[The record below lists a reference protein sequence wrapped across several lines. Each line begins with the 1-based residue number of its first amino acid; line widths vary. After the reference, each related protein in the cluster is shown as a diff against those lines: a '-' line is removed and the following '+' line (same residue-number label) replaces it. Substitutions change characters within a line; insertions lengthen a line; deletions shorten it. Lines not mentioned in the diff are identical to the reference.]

1 MTKTTKI
8 SAIFFITTLWLVIMR
23 IVFSFVELSDNVSG
37 WLFSIMMQVI
47 GMGVIPFVLFK
58 FWVKEDVVSGFSL
71 KVKIP
76 PVTYLL
82 AIVLGFLLSYVT
94 TGVSLIWQNILILL
108 GYTHVNAPG
117 TIYSDAGVLI
127 MELFTTAML
136 PAFFEEFT
144 DRGLVLRM
152 FRGID
157 NEKTVVILTAVLFGL
172 AHQNIMQTGYAFVG
186 GLAFAF
192 LALKTKSIF
201 PGIIIH
207 FINNALSVVSGYSSQ
222 HNGLYAAVQD
232 KFYAFI
238 SGHFLVAVLTWAAAG
253 TLIVVILKYIAKIQP
268 KEKPSEKEGDVF
280 FFPNKLQYVD
290 DIFGAGLR
298 KDIARISVSKPYW
311 YEYAFLYGSI
321 AMMTLTTLFTFM
333 WGVWR

>member
-1 MTKTTKI
+1 
-8 SAIFFITTLWLVIMR
+8 MR
-23 IVFSFVELSDNVSG
+23 IVFSFAELSDNVSS
-37 WLFSIMMQVI
+37 WLFSVMMQII
-47 GMGVIPFVLFK
+47 GMGVIPFVSFK

-71 KVKIP
+71 KAKIP
-76 PVTYLL
+76 PVTYVL

-94 TGVSLIWQNILILL
+94 TGVSLIWQNILIFL

-152 FRGID
+152 FRGIED
-157 NEKTVVILTAVLFGL
+157 EKIVIILTAVLFGL

-186 GLAFAF
+186 GLVFAY

-201 PGIIIH
+201 PGMIIH

-222 HNGLYAAVQD
+222 HSGLYAAMED
-232 KFYAFI
+232 KLYTFI
-238 SGHFLVAVLTWAAAG
+238 SNHFILAVASWVAAG
-253 TLIVVILKYIAKIQP
+253 VLIVVILKYVAKIQP
-268 KEKPSEKEGDVF
+268 KEKPAETEGDVF

-290 DIFGAGLR
+290 DIFGTGLR
-298 KDIARISVSKPYW
+298 KDAAKISATKPYW
-311 YEYAFLYGSI
+311 YEYAFLYGSV